1 MISFINHITGYA
13 LPKNCYS
20 LRSLRR
26 FAVLD
31 KPSATQSNGIGVKEA
46 LAFHVK
52 DTLVKTFGDIVLD
65 ADPMIAPAGK
75 PEFGDYQCNAAMG

>member
-1 MISFINHITGYA
+1 M
-13 LPKNCYS
+13 
-20 LRSLRR
+20 
-26 FAVLD
+26 LD

-75 PEFGDYQCNAAMG
+75 PEFGRQSQNALPGREGGSGGQEKRGRNRVSRHHITPF